1 MTWKD
6 EIKKANKNDL
16 PLLDELEN
24 KLMDSRKY
32 IVNLINEGKVN
43 KNTIERQ
50 VLEDA
55 LRSLDKC
62 MEIISDDI
70 EETVM
75 QPDF

>member
-6 EIKKANKNDL
+6 EIKKANKSDL
-16 PLLDELEN
+16 PLLDELEI

-43 KNTIERQ
+43 KNTIEKK

-55 LRSLDKC
+55 LDSLDKC
-62 MEIISDDI
+62 IEIISDEV
-70 EETVM
+70 EETNM
-75 QPDF
+75 QPEP